1 MVPAAIAIPINSTG
15 SWDAFWAVAAFL
27 FGIIEYIN
35 YFWYRLSYG
44 KSGFSIRLLLKTKP
58 QKLSINKLIGP
69 PSVHLG
75 VRTSETC
82 FFNWKYCCRKNDS
95 WARTNENNGLAP
107 FSQSHDH

>member
-1 MVPAAIAIPINSTG
+1 MSTALMVPAAIAIPINSTG

-58 QKLSINKLIGP
+58 QKSSINKLIGP

-75 VRTSETC
+75 GED
-82 FFNWKYCCRKNDS
+82 F
-95 WARTNENNGLAP
+95 
-107 FSQSHDH
+107 